1 MLLVIDVGNTNTV
14 LGLYRGEELV
24 RSWRL
29 HTDKARTADEW
40 AMAVHELFSLAGL
53 HFTVVGHVIISC
65 VVPPVLAALEGL
77 CRDYFR
83 GAPLVIGPGIR
94 TGMPILYDN
103 PREVGADRI
112 VNAVAAYA
120 RRRRSLIVVDFGT
133 ATTFDVVT
141 ARGEY
146 LGGAISPGLA
156 ISAEALYQRASKLPR
171 VEITCPP
178 QVIAKNTVNSMQAGL
193 FYGYVGLVDGIVT
206 RMKQELRDVPLVLAT
221 GGLAGLVAPCSQT
234 IDEVDPNLTLE
245 GLRIIFERN
254 RPTAGEVTQ
263 EN

>member
-14 LGLYRGEELV
+14 LGLYRDEELV

-29 HTDKARTADEW
+29 HTDQARTADEW
-40 AMAVHELFSLAGL
+40 AMTVHELFSLAGL
-53 HFTVVGHVIISC
+53 HFTDVGHVIISC

-83 GAPLVIGPGIR
+83 GDPYVVGPGIR

-133 ATTFDVVT
+133 ATTFDVIT

-146 LGGAISPGLA
+146 LGGAIAPGLA

-171 VEITCPP
+171 VEIVCPP
-178 QVIAKNTVNSMQAGL
+178 QVIARNTVNSMQAGL

-206 RMKQELRDVPLVLAT
+206 RMKQELREVPHVLAT

-254 RPTAGEVTQ
+254 RPSAGGEPPV
-263 EN
+263 N

>member
-14 LGLYRGEELV
+14 LGLYRGEDLV

-40 AMAVHELFSLAGL
+40 AMTVHELFGLAGL
-53 HFTVVGHVIISC
+53 HFTDVDDVIISC
-65 VVPPVLAALEGL
+65 VVPPVLFALEEL
-77 CRDYFR
+77 CREYFR
-83 GAPLVIGPGIR
+83 REPCVVGPGIR
-94 TGMPILYDN
+94 TGMPILYEN

-120 RRRRSLIVVDFGT
+120 RKRRSLIVVDFGT
-133 ATTFDVVT
+133 ATTFDVIT

-146 LGGAISPGLA
+146 LGGAISPGLV

-171 VEITCPP
+171 VEIACPP
-178 QVIAKNTVNSMQAGL
+178 QVIAKNTVTSMPSGL
-193 FYGYVGLVDGIVT
+193 FYGYVGLVDGIVA
-206 RMKQELRDVPLVLAT
+206 RMKQELRDDPCVLAT
-221 GGLAGLVAPCSQT
+221 GGLAGLVAPYSQS
-234 IDEVDPNLTLE
+234 IDEVDPDLTLE

-254 RPTAGEVTQ
+254 KSS
-263 EN
+263 

>member
-1 MLLVIDVGNTNTV
+1 MLLVIDIGNTNTV

-29 HTDKARTADEW
+29 HTDKSRTVDEW
-40 AMAVHELFSLAGL
+40 AMAVRGLFNMYGLRIDEVAGA
-53 HFTVVGHVIISC
+53 IISS
-65 VVPPVLAALEGL
+65 VVPPVLPAIVAL
-77 CRDYFR
+77 CRDIMGEEPCVV
-83 GAPLVIGPGIR
+83 GADTR

-103 PREVGADRI
+103 PKEVGADRI

-120 RRRRSLIVVDFGT
+120 RKQRSLIVVDFGT
-133 ATTFDVVT
+133 ATTFD
-141 ARGEY
+141 AISAQGEY
-146 LGGAISPGLA
+146 LGGAIAPGLV

-193 FYGYVGLVDGIVT
+193 FYGYVGLVDGIVG
-206 RMKQELRDVPLVLAT
+206 RMKQELRDDPWVLAT
-221 GGLAGLVAPCSQT
+221 GGLAGLVAPHSTT
-234 IDEVDPNLTLE
+234 IGEVDPNLTLE

-254 RPTAGEVTQ
+254 KERKE
-263 EN
+263 

>member
-29 HTDKARTADEW
+29 HTDQARTADEW
-40 AMAVHELFSLAGL
+40 VLTVHELLGLAGL
-53 HFTVVGHVIISC
+53 PFADVKAVIISC
-65 VVPPVLAALEGL
+65 VVPPVLFALEEL

-83 GAPLVIGPGIR
+83 LEPYVVGPGMR

-103 PREVGADRI
+103 PQEVGADRI

-120 RRRRSLIVVDFGT
+120 RKRCSLIVVDFGT
-133 ATTFDVVT
+133 ATTFDVIS

-146 LGGAISPGLA
+146 FGGAIAPGLV

-171 VEITCPP
+171 VEIACPP
-178 QVIAKNTVNSMQAGL
+178 QVIARNTVNSMQAGL
-193 FYGYVGLVDGIVT
+193 FYGYVGLVDGIVG
-206 RMKQELRDVPLVLAT
+206 RMKQELRDDPYVLAT
-221 GGLAGLVAPCSQT
+221 GGLAGLVAPYSQT
-234 IDEVDPNLTLE
+234 ISEVDAHLTLE

-254 RPTAGEVTQ
+254 HTT
-263 EN
+263 